1 MRRFTNIFITLFL
14 LVSNS
19 IHAQKFDWAK
29 SFGVKNST
37 ERIVSVIDE
46 KNGYFTFIFSITDAI
61 PNSSQD
67 TLFLDTF
74 SIIIPST
81 NNTAKESIGSYI
93 IRTDSIG
100 KVVKVIHLG
109 SFIANNASADKD
121 GNIYFSATL
130 KDTNKIS
137 ILGNAVSANTKFSPT
152 FYFKLNRNLQLIWVK
167 QYGNTQ
173 TQPLGATDLKNLI
186 ITGFSKKKVNI

>member
-1 MRRFTNIFITLFL
+1 MKNKNFL
-14 LVSNS
+14 LLVLFNVFCFAAN
-19 IHAQKFDWAK
+19 AQNFDWAK

-93 IRTDSIG
+93 IRTDSIC
-100 KVVKVIHLG
+100 KVVKVI
-109 SFIANNASADKD
+109 
-121 GNIYFSATL
+121 
-130 KDTNKIS
+130 
-137 ILGNAVSANTKFSPT
+137 
-152 FYFKLNRNLQLIWVK
+152 Q
-167 QYGNTQ
+167 
-173 TQPLGATDLKNLI
+173 
-186 ITGFSKKKVNI
+186 